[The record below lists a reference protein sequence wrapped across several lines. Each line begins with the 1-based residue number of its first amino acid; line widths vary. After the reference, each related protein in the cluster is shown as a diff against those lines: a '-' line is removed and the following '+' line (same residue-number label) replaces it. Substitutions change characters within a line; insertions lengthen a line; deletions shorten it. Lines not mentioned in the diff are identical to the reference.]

1 MLYKLNDFVSPK
13 KLEVLAKQTGFQKRT
28 PKKITAYNFLLSFL
42 NVYCTRRFSLRNW
55 AQELSLICNQMVSF
69 QAIHKKLT
77 IRHLPFLQQV
87 FALIIS
93 KNINCLDDVSPNCLS
108 SFNRVLIEDSTCIKL
123 SDSLYKH
130 FSGSSNSA
138 RATTIARLQV
148 CLDLRE
154 SKFENAHISSYSK
167 NDMSYSSNILNRLKP
182 KDLVIRDLG
191 YWNTSVLSEIDKKQA
206 YFISRL
212 RNRAIIKDLNNDKY
226 DLVSTLK
233 SLDAQKETHF
243 EVLCKLNNQDSMTI
257 KLIASKVSC
266 KQHKHRIRQA
276 KKSRHKDS
284 KIHSETH
291 YLLSWEI
298 YITNAVDVGISNT
311 EIKKLYKLR
320 WQIEM
325 FFKNW
330 KSNYNVQKLLK
341 SSKGGDPIKPE
352 ILMYLS
358 LIYIAAIYQP
368 NYLKYRK
375 AIANKFEKTLS
386 PLKFGEYLKSVYKA
400 SMQTKVFINQLQKY
414 CCYDTRKDR
423 INMQIQLQ
431 KFGLS

>member
-1 MLYKLNDFVSPK
+1 MP
-13 KLEVLAKQTGFQKRT
+13 
-28 PKKITAYNFLLSFL
+28 
-42 NVYCTRRFSLRNW
+42 
-55 AQELSLICNQMVSF
+55 
-69 QAIHKKLT
+69 
-77 IRHLPFLQQV
+77 
-87 FALIIS
+87 
-93 KNINCLDDVSPNCLS
+93 
-108 SFNRVLIEDSTCIKL
+108 
-123 SDSLYKH
+123 
-130 FSGSSNSA
+130 
-138 RATTIARLQV
+138 
-148 CLDLRE
+148 
-154 SKFENAHISSYSK
+154 
-167 NDMSYSSNILNRLKP
+167 
-182 KDLVIRDLG
+182 
-191 YWNTSVLSEIDKKQA
+191 
-206 YFISRL
+206 
-212 RNRAIIKDLNNDKY
+212 
-226 DLVSTLK
+226 
-233 SLDAQKETHF
+233 
-243 EVLCKLNNQDSMTI
+243 